1 MRVTP
6 FGAAGEVT
14 GSAYLVESPTT
25 RVLVDFGM
33 FQGGRDTEEKNVVP
47 DGLDP
52 KRLDAVVLTHGHL
65 DHSGRLPLLVKA
77 GYQGVI
83 HATEATIEM
92 AGLILRDSA
101 KVQAQDTERYN
112 RKRLRAGKPPVAPL
126 YSFEDV
132 EATLQRFVAH
142 PYREEVTVAKGVKT
156 KLVEAGHMLGSASI
170 QMKATEGGRTRTIVF
185 SGDLGPV
192 GLPVLKDAECF
203 NHADL
208 VIMESTYG
216 DRDHRSIEDTLTEL
230 REIIKAAVKRQGKIL
245 VPAFAV
251 GRTQQ
256 IIYHVSAMF
265 RSHEVE
271 PFPIYIDSP
280 MAIEATKI
288 YEHHPELYDEEAQHL
303 DRAGQLNLDIREVKT
318 SETADESKALNHLPG
333 TLMIIAGAGMC
344 NAGRILHHL
353 RNHLWDPNTT
363 VVIVGYQADGSLGRM
378 LVEGRPEVRIFGEEI
393 AVKAAVH
400 SLGGFSA
407 HAGQTDLLKWFD
419 CLAAA
424 RPKVVLTHGE
434 AKGREPLARLIEQR
448 HGLKPLLPTFGEA
461 IEF

>member
-1 MRVTP
+1 
-6 FGAAGEVT
+6 
-14 GSAYLVESPTT
+14 
-25 RVLVDFGM
+25 
-33 FQGGRDTEEKNVVP
+33 
-47 DGLDP
+47 
-52 KRLDAVVLTHGHL
+52 
-65 DHSGRLPLLVKA
+65 
-77 GYQGVI
+77 
-83 HATEATIEM
+83 
-92 AGLILRDSA
+92 
-101 KVQAQDTERYN
+101 
-112 RKRLRAGKPPVAPL
+112 VAPL

-132 EATLQRFVAH
+132 EATLKKFVAH
-142 PYREEVTVAKGVKT
+142 PYRREVTVAKGVTT

-170 QMKATEGGRTRTIVF
+170 QMKATEGGSTRTIVF

-192 GLPVLKDAECF
+192 GLPVLRDAECF

-265 RSHEVE
+265 RAREVE

-280 MAIEATKI
+280 MAIAATRI

-378 LVEGRPEVRIFGEEI
+378 LVEGRPEVRIFGEEV

-424 RPKVVLTHGE
+424 KPKVVLTHGE

-448 HGLKPLLPTFGEA
+448 HGLKPLLPTLGEA

>member
-1 MRVTP
+1 MKIIP

-14 GSAYLVESPTT
+14 GSAYLVESPTA

-77 GYQGVI
+77 GYPGVI

-101 KVQAQDTERYN
+101 KVQAHDTERTN
-112 RKRLRAGKPPVAPL
+112 RKRLRAGKPPVVPL

-132 EATLQRFVAH
+132 EATLKRFVAH
-142 PYREEVTVAKGVKT
+142 PYREEVTVAKGVTT

-170 QMKATEGGRTRTIVF
+170 QMKATEGGRPRTIVF

-265 RSHEVE
+265 RAREVE

-280 MAIEATKI
+280 MAIAATKI
-288 YEHHPELYDEEAQHL
+288 YENHPELYDEEAQHL

-378 LVEGRPEVRIFGEEI
+378 LVEGRPEVRIFGEEV

-407 HAGQTDLLKWFD
+407 HAGQTDLMRWFD

-424 RPKVVLTHGE
+424 KPKVVLTHGE

-448 HGLKPLLPTFGEA
+448 HGLKPMLPAFGEV

>member
-1 MRVTP
+1 MKVTP

-14 GSAYLVESPTT
+14 GSAYLVESPTA

-47 DGLDP
+47 AGLDP
-52 KRLDAVVLTHGHL
+52 QRLDAVVLTHGHL
-65 DHSGRLPLLVKA
+65 DHSGRLPLLIKA
-77 GYQGVI
+77 GYPGVI

-101 KVQAQDTERYN
+101 KVQAQDTERTN

-132 EATLQRFVAH
+132 EATLKKFVAH
-142 PYREEVTVAKGVKT
+142 PYRREVTVAKGVTT

-170 QMKATEGGRTRTIVF
+170 QMKATEGGSTRTIVF

-192 GLPVLKDAECF
+192 GLPVLRDAECF

-208 VIMESTYG
+208 VVMESTYG

-265 RSHEVE
+265 RAREVE

-424 RPKVVLTHGE
+424 KPKVVLTHGE

-448 HGLKPLLPTFGEA
+448 HGLKPLLPTLGEA

>member
-1 MRVTP
+1 MKVTP

-14 GSAYLVESPTT
+14 GSAYLVESPTA

-52 KRLDAVVLTHGHL
+52 QRLDAVVLTHGHL

-77 GYQGVI
+77 GYKGVI

-112 RKRLRAGKPPVAPL
+112 RKRLRAGKAPVAPL

-132 EATLQRFVAH
+132 EATLQKFVAH
-142 PYREEVTVAKGVKT
+142 PYREVVAVADGVTT
-156 KLVEAGHMLGSASI
+156 KLAEAGHMLGSASI

-216 DRDHRSIEDTLTEL
+216 DRDHRSIEDTLAEL

-265 RSHEVE
+265 RAREVE

-288 YEHHPELYDEEAQHL
+288 YENHPELYDEEAQHL
-303 DRAGQLNLDIREVKT
+303 DRRGQLNLDIREVKT
-318 SETADESKALNHLPG
+318 CATAEESKALNSLPG

-363 VVIVGYQADGSLGRM
+363 VIIVGFQAEGSLGRM
-378 LVEGRPEVRIFGEEI
+378 LVEGRPEVRIFGEDI

-407 HAGQTDLLKWFD
+407 HAGQTDLLRWFD

-424 RPKVVLTHGE
+424 KPKVVLTHGE

-448 HGLKPLLPTFGEA
+448 HGLKPLLPAFGEA

>member
-1 MRVTP
+1 MKVTP

-52 KRLDAVVLTHGHL
+52 NRLDAVVLTHGHL
-65 DHSGRLPLLVKA
+65 DHSGRLPLLIKA
-77 GYQGVI
+77 GYPGVI

-101 KVQAQDTERYN
+101 KVQAQDTERTN

-132 EATLQRFVAH
+132 EATLKKFVAH
-142 PYREEVTVAKGVKT
+142 PYREEVTVAKGVMT

-170 QMKATEGGRTRTIVF
+170 QMKATEGGSTRTIVF

-192 GLPVLKDAECF
+192 GLPVLRDAECF

-265 RSHEVE
+265 RAREVE

-363 VVIVGYQADGSLGRM
+363 VVVVGYQADGCGGDAGCGPRCASLGR
-378 LVEGRPEVRIFGEEI
+378 RSR
-393 AVKAAVH
+393 
-400 SLGGFSA
+400 
-407 HAGQTDLLKWFD
+407 
-419 CLAAA
+419 
-424 RPKVVLTHGE
+424 
-434 AKGREPLARLIEQR
+434 
-448 HGLKPLLPTFGEA
+448 
-461 IEF
+461 